1 MGWSRG
7 QILSEFIEWYFAL
20 EGRVEFEPFISSK
33 GVLKKNSKVT
43 NHWSKGHHERTF
55 SFHELANLIEGKIF
69 SCLKCIKTIHAKS
82 IQFFKKTP
90 LRDNLLIDDGGEIIC
105 GQSWWEN
112 ISC

>member
-43 NHWSKGHHERTF
+43 IRWSKGHHERTF
-55 SFHELANLIEGKIF
+55 SFHELANLIEGKKFFMSEVYQNHSCKINSIF
-69 SCLKCIKTIHAKS
+69 QKDSATR
-82 IQFFKKTP
+82 QFT
-90 LRDNLLIDDGGEIIC
+90 D
-105 GQSWWEN
+105 
-112 ISC
+112 